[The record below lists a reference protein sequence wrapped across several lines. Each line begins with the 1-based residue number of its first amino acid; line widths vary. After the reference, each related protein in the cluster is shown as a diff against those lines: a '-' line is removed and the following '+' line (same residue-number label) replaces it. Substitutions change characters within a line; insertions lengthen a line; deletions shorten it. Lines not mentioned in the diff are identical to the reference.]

1 MAVGILLGMSNPL
14 SLESIEEHII
24 ELRGQK
30 VLLDSDV
37 AEIYGV
43 VTKRINEAV
52 RNNPD
57 KFPDGYLIKLDTT
70 EWRILK
76 SKLSTSSWGGKNKPP
91 TAFTE
96 RGLYMLATIL
106 KSKRAT
112 EASILI
118 IETYA
123 KLRELTNTLSALSN
137 AEDAQSKQSLME
149 ASGQVLG
156 QLLDSHLQTSES
168 ETSLEL
174 NFAVLKLK
182 HRINRTKSD

>member
-1 MAVGILLGMSNPL
+1 MPGCILPNMNNPL
-14 SLESIEEHII
+14 SLESIEDHII

-37 AEIYGV
+37 ARIYGV
-43 VTKRINEAV
+43 ETKRINEAV
-52 RNNPD
+52 RNNSD
-57 KFPDGYLIKLDTT
+57 KFPDGYLIKLGTN

-76 SKLSTSSWGGKNKPP
+76 SKISTSSWGGKNNPP
-91 TAFTE
+91 SAFTE
-96 RGLYMLATIL
+96 RGLFMLATIL

-123 KLRELTNTLSALSN
+123 RLRELTNTLSKLSST
-137 AEDAQSKQSLME
+137 EDPDSKRSLMDT
-149 ASGQVLG
+149 SGQVLG

-182 HRINRTKSD
+182 HRINRTKTD

>member
-1 MAVGILLGMSNPL
+1 
-14 SLESIEEHII
+14 
-24 ELRGQK
+24 
-30 VLLDSDV
+30 
-37 AEIYGV
+37 
-43 VTKRINEAV
+43 
-52 RNNPD
+52 
-57 KFPDGYLIKLDTT
+57 
-70 EWRILK
+70 
-76 SKLSTSSWGGKNKPP
+76 
-91 TAFTE
+91 
-96 RGLYMLATIL
+96 MLATIL

-123 KLRELTNTLSALSN
+123 KLRELTNTLSKLSST
-137 AEDAQSKQSLME
+137 EDPDSKRSLMD

-182 HRINRTKSD
+182 HRINRSKPD

>member
-1 MAVGILLGMSNPL
+1 LHSGNTSNPL
-14 SLESIEEHII
+14 SLESIEEYII

-37 AEIYGV
+37 ARIYG
-43 VTKRINEAV
+43 THTREINKAV
-52 RNNPD
+52 ANNPE
-57 KFPDGYLIKLDTT
+57 KFPTGYIFNLSST
-70 EWRILK
+70 EKSELVENFHQFNRLK
-76 SKLSTSSWGGKNKPP
+76 HSRYLP

-123 KLRELTNTLSALSN
+123 MLRELTNSLSKLSST
-137 AEDAQSKQSLME
+137 EDPDSKRSLMD

-182 HRINRTKSD
+182 HRINRSKPD